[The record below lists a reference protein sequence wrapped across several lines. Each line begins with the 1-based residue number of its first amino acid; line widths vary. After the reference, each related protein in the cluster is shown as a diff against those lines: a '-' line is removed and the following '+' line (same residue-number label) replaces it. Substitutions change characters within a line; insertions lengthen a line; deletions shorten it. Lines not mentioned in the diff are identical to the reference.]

1 MDYFARLQ
9 ELKDIRGWSSYRIA
23 QEAGLSANTVANIYK
38 RNTLPSLITLEAICS
53 AFGISLSQFF
63 NSGDDVTELIP
74 ELEDFVEHWSALS
87 QRQRDAVWQVV
98 MSYEIK

>member
-38 RNTLPSLITLEAICS
+38 RNTLPT
-53 AFGISLSQFF
+53 
-63 NSGDDVTELIP
+63 
-74 ELEDFVEHWSALS
+74 
-87 QRQRDAVWQVV
+87 
-98 MSYEIK
+98 